1 MDTIGSFP
9 HFDLDNVKN
18 SAPTCQTAD
27 EGGVIIPRFH
37 FKFIA
42 FPFNAGGTSLYTCL
56 NLLSRGQL
64 AGAFKKIPALTGS
77 HLFRSLCRGSFF
89 STLPGSSL
97 FCVFHCLISVPH
109 FRFDCKYLPFSFAN
123 SPAQKSCRQ
132 MPTAFLLILPEQSGR
147 GFSTDS
153 LLRKSGSA
161 PEKGSSA
168 RYGCRY
174 THSAFQST

>member
-1 MDTIGSFP
+1 MDTIGYFS

-97 FCVFHCLISVPH
+97 FGVFHCLISVPH
-109 FRFDCKYLPFSFAN
+109 FRFDCK
-123 SPAQKSCRQ
+123 
-132 MPTAFLLILPEQSGR
+132 
-147 GFSTDS
+147 
-153 LLRKSGSA
+153 RKSALLSKLSFR
-161 PEKGSSA
+161 PQLQK
-168 RYGCRY
+168 YG
-174 THSAFQST
+174 